1 MILHY
6 ERASLF
12 CTRLWDCVPSSVPS
26 CVCLCNLGGSDGSLS
41 GSDEEEQER
50 WEEMQIGKGV
60 KRQPGKQVRKS
71 IKHPVVIFCYFHFL
85 PSFFT
90 VSLYL
95 SL

>member
-12 CTRLWDCVPSSVPS
+12 CTRLWDSFKCTIL
-26 CVCLCNLGGSDGSLS
+26 CLCNLGGSDGSLS